1 MIFIEKGETVMEQ
14 ALLVKLGRL
23 FREKR
28 ESLGYTQKDL
38 ADETVSV
45 ATISYFETGKR
56 KIGKEKI
63 IYLLQKVNLDYHE
76 VLKSLKYTDQD
87 SQQGTEFRLRL
98 QVIEQDLDSGHR
110 QEAFKEIK
118 ALELPSNHPYLAVV
132 EYLKGKYYFKEEQ
145 WKKAQKCL
153 EQAIYFYDSFS
164 DELDCTNIKAASLY
178 TLGVIAYRQSDFK
191 KAFAYAQKGLEFV
204 NELEL
209 VERKSCK
216 YALMISQV
224 IYLEKMDRD
233 SEALKILEKLWAC
246 LDKIQNSDIILN
258 MYEMQATFDIK
269 QKMYDKA
276 INSLER
282 AIEIARQEKN
292 YNRSFELWTA
302 LARVYKYLGKFNLAK
317 ICFQT
322 AAKIE
327 PKIDDKFLSAY
338 NYKELGKLYLLEGEY
353 ELAQVTLEKA
363 VMRSKK
369 VKDALQ
375 LCESLIAY
383 GDCFLKQKKNRQAIQ
398 QYEEAYK
405 ICRQYRFYLQEK
417 NLTFKLAKYYE
428 YKNLIKHE
436 KYLKLYYKASS
447 KLFDYV
453 NLAEEKPELL
463 PKLYL
468 LERRDMYVVEGFIS
482 DDGVNI
488 LHTNITEDVK
498 I

>member
-14 ALLVKLGRL
+14 ALMVKLGRL

-28 ESLGYTQKDL
+28 ESLGFTQKDL

-56 KIGKEKI
+56 KIGEEKI
-63 IYLLQKVNLDYHE
+63 MYLFQKVNLDYHD
-76 VLKSLKYTDQD
+76 VVQSLKYCEDD
-87 SQQGTEFRLRL
+87 FKQGTEIRLRL
-98 QVIEQDLDSGHR
+98 QVIEQDLDSGNA
-110 QEAFKEIK
+110 QAALKEIK
-118 ALELPSNHPYLAVV
+118 SLELPSNHPYLAIV

-145 WKKAQKCL
+145 WKKATKCF
-153 EQAIYFYDSFS
+153 EQAIYLYDSFS
-164 DELDCTNIKAASLY
+164 EELDTTNIKAASLY

-191 KAFAYAQKGLEFV
+191 TAYEYAKKGLEEV
-204 NELEL
+204 NELF
-209 VERKSCK
+209 ERKSCK
-216 YALMISQV
+216 YALMVSQV

-233 SEALKILEKLWAC
+233 SEAIKILEEMWSC

-258 MYEMQATFDIK
+258 MYEMQATFHIK
-269 QKMYDKA
+269 QKRYDEA
-276 INSLER
+276 ISCIER

-302 LARVYKYLGKFNLAK
+302 LARVYKHLRKFNLAK

-322 AAKIE
+322 ASKIE
-327 PKIDDKFLSAY
+327 PKIEDKFLSAY
-338 NYKELGKLYLLEGEY
+338 NYKELGKLYLQEGEY
-353 ELAQVTLEKA
+353 ELAQATLEKA
-363 VMRSKK
+363 VIRSKK

-383 GDCFLKQKKNRQAIQ
+383 GDCFLKRKKNRQAIQ

-405 ICRQYRFYLQEK
+405 LCKQYRFYLQEK

-436 KYLKLYYKASS
+436 KYLKLFYKASS

-453 NLAEEKPELL
+453 NHAEAD
-463 PKLYL
+463 PKLTPKL
-468 LERRDMYVVEGFIS
+468 TVLEQRDMYFVEGFIS
-482 DDGVNI
+482 EDGVNI
-488 LHTNITEDVK
+488 LHTNLTEEVK